1 MRALMLHLA
10 AAGAIGLW
18 PSTVLPQGK
27 TSDSTAAATVVRQF
41 HEALVRGDS
50 DAALALLA
58 EDVIVLE
65 AGTIETRAEYRR
77 DHLPADIR
85 FAQAVPSTRG
95 TARVVVAGDVA
106 WITSSSES
114 TGTFEDRPIRS
125 AGAELMVLSRTAAG
139 WRIRAIHWSSHR
151 RAP

>member
-1 MRALMLHLA
+1 MRALILHVA

-18 PSTVLPQGK
+18 PSTAQPQGEA
-27 TSDSTAAATVVRQF
+27 SDSAAAATVVRQF

-50 DAALALLA
+50 VAALALLA

-77 DHLPADIR
+77 NHLRADIR

-95 TARVVVAGDVA
+95 SVRVVVAGDVA
-106 WITSSSES
+106 WITSSSET
-114 TGTFEDRPIRS
+114 TGTFEDRPISS

-139 WRIRAIHWSSHR
+139 WRIRAIHWSSRR

>member
-1 MRALMLHLA
+1 MRALILHVA

-18 PSTVLPQGK
+18 PSTALPQGEA
-27 TSDSTAAATVVRQF
+27 SDSTAAATVVRQF

-50 DAALALLA
+50 VAALALLA

-77 DHLPADIR
+77 NHLPADIR

-95 TARVVVAGDVA
+95 SVRVVVAGEVA
-106 WITSSSES
+106 WITSSSET
-114 TGTFEDRPIRS
+114 TGTFEDRPISS

-139 WRIRAIHWSSHR
+139 WRIRAIHWSSRR

>member
-1 MRALMLHLA
+1 MRSLIIHVA
-10 AAGAIGLW
+10 AAGVIGLW
-18 PSTVLPQGK
+18 PSTALPQGEA
-27 TSDSTAAATVVRQF
+27 SDSAVVATVVRQF

-50 DAALALLA
+50 VAALALLA

-77 DHLPADIR
+77 NHLPADMR

-95 TARVVVAGDVA
+95 PARVVVAGDVA
-106 WITSSSES
+106 WITSSSET
-114 TGTFEDRPIRS
+114 TGTFEGRPISS

-139 WRIRAIHWSSHR
+139 WRIRAIHWSSRR